1 MGAWTRSRRVDR
13 AGSAVLAAIA
23 AVAVICPTV
32 ADAQAPQQRWRTPA
46 SAEDLAVLM
55 IEQHDP
61 TALTVSDW
69 EFVLSFRDA
78 SPANKAAA
86 DRVWKTIQEK
96 QRNGATRLKIAV
108 TVISSSAN
116 AIEAAITENNASAQ
130 TPDLHVE
137 LIAPLENPPRKGA
150 KIVVVGGITR
160 YIPEP
165 FRFIMQNAEVL
176 TSQQ

>member
-23 AVAVICPTV
+23 AVAVLCPTV
-32 ADAQAPQQRWRTPA
+32 ADAQAPQQQWRTPA
-46 SAEDLAVLM
+46 SAEDL
-55 IEQHDP
+55 
-61 TALTVSDW
+61 
-69 EFVLSFRDA
+69 
-78 SPANKAAA
+78 
-86 DRVWKTIQEK
+86 
-96 QRNGATRLKIAV
+96 
-108 TVISSSAN
+108 
-116 AIEAAITENNASAQ
+116 ITENNASAQ